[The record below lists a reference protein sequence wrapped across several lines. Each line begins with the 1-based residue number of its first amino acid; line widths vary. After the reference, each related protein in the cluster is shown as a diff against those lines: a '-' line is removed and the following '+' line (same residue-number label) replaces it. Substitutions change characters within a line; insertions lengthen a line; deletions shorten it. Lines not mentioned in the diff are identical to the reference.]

1 MKKKKEKKNVNESVQ
16 ETAKIK
22 PTKETVE
29 RKKRLDELNLLRITT
44 QTELPP
50 ENPTISIDSVPFFG
64 MGDIGAIKA
73 KQKAGKTTLLKVLV
87 ATWMIGLLFRL
98 KSELINAKVLWLDTE
113 QKSQDVKKIIDDV
126 KQMSGVEDDYLDRH
140 LKLYTVRTLSYKTLM
155 DDTKLLVSTYHPHV
169 LIIDGLVDFI
179 ESFND
184 EAMSH
189 QLINELVML
198 SERYNCA
205 IITVLHENKSDAD
218 HNMRGHLGT
227 MLGQKAGTVLK
238 CAKDGNDVITVS
250 CSDSRH
256 AAMPSWKIKFDEYG
270 HIVSADGPQMTP
282 NQKEEARRVNLIK
295 EIIQDNG
302 GSISRKELSEKLEEE
317 LKLSR
322 QRVANFITEQINKET
337 ICEADKKIR
346 IQPELIWPE

>member
-1 MKKKKEKKNVNESVQ
+1 MIEKMKKANEPIQ
-16 ETAKIK
+16 EETLVIQ
-22 PTKETVE
+22 PTKDLVE
-29 RKKRLDELNLLRITT
+29 KNKRLEELELLRITT
-44 QTELPP
+44 QTVLPP
-50 ENPTISIDSVPFFG
+50 EKASISIDGVPFFEI
-64 MGDIGAIKA
+64 GDIGAVKA
-73 KQKAGKTTLLKVLV
+73 KQKAGKTTMLKTLCG
-87 ATWMIGLLFRL
+87 AWMNGSLFRL
-98 KSELINAKVLWLDTE
+98 KSEVKGTKVLWLDTE
-113 QKSQDVKKIIDDV
+113 QKRQDVKKIIDDV
-126 KQMSGVEDDYLDRH
+126 KQLSGKSNAFINGH

-169 LIIDGLVDFI
+169 LIIDGLVDYI

-198 SERYNCA
+198 SEKYNCA

-227 MLGQKAGTVLK
+227 MLAQKAGTVLK

-256 AAMPSWKIKFDEYG
+256 AAMPSWKIKFDESG
-270 HIVSADGPQMTP
+270 HIVSADGPQTTP
-282 NQKEEARRVNLIK
+282 NQIEEARRVNIIK
-295 EIIQDNG
+295 EIIQGNG
-302 GSISRKELSEKLEEE
+302 GSIPRKELTGKLEEK

-337 ICEADKKIR
+337 ICEADKKIQ
-346 IQPELIWPE
+346 IQSELV

>member
-1 MKKKKEKKNVNESVQ
+1 MIEKMKKANEPIQ
-16 ETAKIK
+16 EETLVIQ
-22 PTKETVE
+22 PTKDLVE
-29 RKKRLDELNLLRITT
+29 KNKRLEELELLRITT
-44 QTELPP
+44 QTVLPP
-50 ENPTISIDSVPFFG
+50 EKASISIDGVPFFEI
-64 MGDIGAIKA
+64 GDIGAVKA
-73 KQKAGKTTLLKVLV
+73 KQKAGKTTMLKTLCG
-87 ATWMIGLLFRL
+87 AWMNGSLFRL
-98 KSELINAKVLWLDTE
+98 KSEVKGTKVLWLDTE
-113 QKSQDVKKIIDDV
+113 QKRQDVKKIIDDV
-126 KQMSGVEDDYLDRH
+126 KQLSGKSNAFINGH

-169 LIIDGLVDFI
+169 LIIDGLVDYI

-198 SERYNCA
+198 SEKYNCA

-227 MLGQKAGTVLK
+227 MLAQKAGTVLK

-256 AAMPSWKIKFDEYG
+256 AAMPSWKIKFDESG
-270 HIVSADGPQMTP
+270 HIVSADGPQTTP
-282 NQKEEARRVNLIK
+282 NQIEEARRVNIIK

-302 GSISRKELSEKLEEE
+302 GSIPRKELTGKLEEK

-322 QRVANFITEQINKET
+322 QRVTNFITEQINKET
-337 ICEADKKIR
+337 ICEADKKIQ
-346 IQPELIWPE
+346 IQSELV